1 MRGAPPAPCTPG
13 AHLLLGCLS
22 PDCGHLSRT
31 SASRL
36 LGSNSSSWGMDNK
49 RFPLGQAACTPQSCV
64 FVSCLYR
71 RFCKH
76 SPHCLSRLPIPKCSL
91 SHLKSHITLES
102 LIFKDLFKVLHNQ
115 TGIVTPTTSPS
126 HHFPLPWQGKRTAS
140 SQNWY
145 TTLATNSLLT
155 CMSLWINSLGTSC
168 TSRCLSV

>member
-13 AHLLLGCLS
+13 AHLLLCCLS

-115 TGIVTPTTSPS
+115 TGICNTYHKSQSSFSSSLAGEENCKLTKLVHNLS
-126 HHFPLPWQGKRTAS
+126 HKFSLDLHVPLD
-140 SQNWY
+140 
-145 TTLATNSLLT
+145 
-155 CMSLWINSLGTSC
+155 
-168 TSRCLSV
+168 